1 MSCCRHLGGRID
13 PELAELL
20 ANVRFWSRILL
31 SAGLWFVWPFG
42 VWSPRQMTN
51 ATQWFWI
58 ESWKHT
64 VKQHMNRRLVDGNSA
79 YFTPCCTCLTFHQGE
94 LILHWTSNSRR
105 HGSFWKVDWGDFVS
119 ESFRWEYDESL
130 MRVPPFHDLGSS
142 HSARVL
148 KEHWLPGCLVLN
160 SSRPACYGASWGGCS
175 WHPSCLWKGCQFGNV
190 MGDVDVPRT
199 CAHAWDLVRPVAVWR
214 DTVTWNCKAA
224 FKKSCWRKSKSAL
237 KT

>member
-42 VWSPRQMTN
+42 VWPPRQMTN
-51 ATQWFWI
+51 ATQCFWI

-79 YFTPCCTCLTFHQGE
+79 YFTTSHLGCTCLTFHQGE

-105 HGSFWKVDWGDFVS
+105 HGSFWKVDWGGFCFGKLPMRVWW
-119 ESFRWEYDESL
+119 ESDESSSFSWPRL
-130 MRVPPFHDLGSS
+130 KPFCESS
-142 HSARVL
+142 
-148 KEHWLPGCLVLN
+148 
-160 SSRPACYGASWGGCS
+160 
-175 WHPSCLWKGCQFGNV
+175 
-190 MGDVDVPRT
+190 
-199 CAHAWDLVRPVAVWR
+199 
-214 DTVTWNCKAA
+214 
-224 FKKSCWRKSKSAL
+224 
-237 KT
+237 